1 MKKIKN
7 IICIILILMLLATF
21 IPTASYAMGDAT
33 GEFRVIGCEYT
44 RKKSGYT
51 IHLVIKTINY
61 DNQSFTATFFV
72 DGNTS
77 YSEEISGTI
86 QKDRV
91 WASSSDYEYN
101 ISFKVNWKN
110 GGNYNLD
117 ISDDAGMLYGFCDNE
132 GILGLDCK
140 FTGAAGAIGKS
151 EKIAKISFSDDL
163 YTETRD
169 LSVAVYSDSKTVAA
183 SSKSVDAE
191 NYENATDNTFI
202 FGVCYGNNSDSE
214 KTFNY
219 SIGAICDENIIVPKG
234 FRKNTIP
241 ARTWA
246 IFECKGAMPKAIQD
260 MWHKITAE
268 FFPTSCYEP
277 TCEMDIEAYTEGDM
291 GSENYRSEIWIP
303 VVKK

>member
-7 IICIILILMLLATF
+7 FICFILILTSLVTF

-61 DNQSFTATFFV
+61 DKQNFTATFFV

-86 QKDRV
+86 PKDRV

-151 EKIAKISFSDDL
+151 EKIARMKYSNEL

-268 FFPTSCYEP
+268 FFPISGYQP

>member
-7 IICIILILMLLATF
+7 FICFILILTSLVTF

-268 FFPTSCYEP
+268 FFPISGYQP

>member
-61 DNQSFTATFFV
+61 DKQNFTATFFV

-86 QKDRV
+86 QKDGV

-151 EKIAKISFSDDL
+151 EKIARMKYSNEL

-268 FFPTSCYEP
+268 FFPISGYQP

>member
-151 EKIAKISFSDDL
+151 EKIANISF
-163 YTETRD
+163 
-169 LSVAVYSDSKTVAA
+169 
-183 SSKSVDAE
+183 
-191 NYENATDNTFI
+191 
-202 FGVCYGNNSDSE
+202 
-214 KTFNY
+214 
-219 SIGAICDENIIVPKG
+219 
-234 FRKNTIP
+234 
-241 ARTWA
+241 
-246 IFECKGAMPKAIQD
+246 
-260 MWHKITAE
+260 
-268 FFPTSCYEP
+268 
-277 TCEMDIEAYTEGDM
+277 DI
-291 GSENYRSEIWIP
+291 
-303 VVKK
+303 

>member
-61 DNQSFTATFFV
+61 DKQNFTATFFV

-183 SSKSVDAE
+183 K
-191 NYENATDNTFI
+191 T
-202 FGVCYGNNSDSE
+202 GVRFSYGS
-214 KTFNY
+214 
-219 SIGAICDENIIVPKG
+219 P
-234 FRKNTIP
+234 
-241 ARTWA
+241 
-246 IFECKGAMPKAIQD
+246 
-260 MWHKITAE
+260 H
-268 FFPTSCYEP
+268 
-277 TCEMDIEAYTEGDM
+277 
-291 GSENYRSEIWIP
+291 
-303 VVKK
+303 

>member
-7 IICIILILMLLATF
+7 FICFILILTSLVTF

-61 DNQSFTATFFV
+61 DKQNFTATFFV

-77 YSEEISGTI
+77 YSEISGTI
-86 QKDRV
+86 QKDRI

-140 FTGAAGAIGKS
+140 FVGAAGAIGKS
-151 EKIAKISFSDDL
+151 ERL
-163 YTETRD
+163 RE
-169 LSVAVYSDSKTVAA
+169 
-183 SSKSVDAE
+183 
-191 NYENATDNTFI
+191 
-202 FGVCYGNNSDSE
+202 
-214 KTFNY
+214 
-219 SIGAICDENIIVPKG
+219 
-234 FRKNTIP
+234 
-241 ARTWA
+241 
-246 IFECKGAMPKAIQD
+246 
-260 MWHKITAE
+260 
-268 FFPTSCYEP
+268 
-277 TCEMDIEAYTEGDM
+277 
-291 GSENYRSEIWIP
+291 
-303 VVKK
+303 

>member
-1 MKKIKN
+1 
-7 IICIILILMLLATF
+7 MLLATF

-169 LSVAVYSDSKTVAA
+169 LSVAVYSDTKTVAA

-202 FGVCYGNNSDSE
+202 FGVCYGNNSDSA

-219 SIGAICDENIIVPKG
+219 SIGAICDENTIVPKG

-268 FFPTSCYEP
+268 FFPTSGYEP

>member
-86 QKDRV
+86 QKDRI

-140 FTGAAGAIGKS
+140 FTGAAGVIANS
-151 EKIAKISFSDDL
+151 EKLAKISFFDDL
-163 YTETRD
+163 YTETRN
-169 LSVAVYSDSKTVAA
+169 LSVAVYSDSKTVAP
-183 SSKSVDAE
+183 SSKNIDTK
-191 NYENATDNTFI
+191 NQ
-202 FGVCYGNNSDSE
+202 GN
-214 KTFNY
+214 
-219 SIGAICDENIIVPKG
+219 
-234 FRKNTIP
+234 
-241 ARTWA
+241 ARTG
-246 IFECKGAMPKAIQD
+246 ISENFKNSLEK
-260 MWHKITAE
+260 
-268 FFPTSCYEP
+268 YNYR
-277 TCEMDIEAYTEGDM
+277 DIEAYNFNDDND
-291 GSENYRSEIWIP
+291 ENVSFAIAKNIIYLSIMFIIE
-303 VVKK
+303 KNS

>member
-151 EKIAKISFSDDL
+151 EKIARMKYSNEL

-202 FGVCYGNNSDSE
+202 FGVCYGNNSDSA

-219 SIGAICDENIIVPKG
+219 SIGAICDENTIVPKG

-268 FFPTSCYEP
+268 FFPTSGYEP

>member
-7 IICIILILMLLATF
+7 FICFILNLTSLVTF

-51 IHLVIKTINY
+51 IHLVIKTIDY
-61 DNQSFTATFFV
+61 SKQSFTASFSV
-72 DGNTS
+72 DGDNP
-77 YSEEISGTI
+77 YSEDITGTI

-117 ISDDAGMLYGFCDNE
+117 ISDDAGILYGFCDNE

-140 FTGAAGAIGKS
+140 FVGAAGAIGKS
-151 EKIAKISFSDDL
+151 EKIARMKYSNEL

-191 NYENATDNTFI
+191 NYENARTGISENFK
-202 FGVCYGNNSDSE
+202 NSLE
-214 KTFNY
+214 KYNY
-219 SIGAICDENIIVPKG
+219 
-234 FRKNTIP
+234 R
-241 ARTWA
+241 
-246 IFECKGAMPKAIQD
+246 
-260 MWHKITAE
+260 
-268 FFPTSCYEP
+268 
-277 TCEMDIEAYTEGDM
+277 DIEAYNFNDDNN
-291 GSENYRSEIWIP
+291 ENVSFAIAKNIMYSSIMFIIEKNSWTSDVF
-303 VVKK
+303 VV

>member
-132 GILGLDCK
+132 GIVGLDCK

-268 FFPTSCYEP
+268 FFPISGYQP

>member
-7 IICIILILMLLATF
+7 FICFILILTSLVTF

-61 DNQSFTATFFV
+61 DKQNFTATFFV

-140 FTGAAGAIGKS
+140 FVGAAGAIGKS
-151 EKIAKISFSDDL
+151 EKIARMKYSNEL

-191 NYENATDNTFI
+191 NYENARTGISENFK
-202 FGVCYGNNSDSE
+202 NSLE
-214 KTFNY
+214 KYNY
-219 SIGAICDENIIVPKG
+219 
-234 FRKNTIP
+234 R
-241 ARTWA
+241 
-246 IFECKGAMPKAIQD
+246 
-260 MWHKITAE
+260 
-268 FFPTSCYEP
+268 
-277 TCEMDIEAYTEGDM
+277 DIEAYNFNDDND
-291 GSENYRSEIWIP
+291 ENVSFAIAKNIMYSSIMFIIE
-303 VVKK
+303 KNS